1 MLTFIQ
7 GALQLIFLIV
17 SRKFEQDKEEKQ
29 RKEELRDELK
39 KALNSTD
46 ISRIN
51 LIINKLRRK

>member
-7 GALQLIFLIV
+7 GALQLLFLIL

-39 KALNSTD
+39 KALSSND